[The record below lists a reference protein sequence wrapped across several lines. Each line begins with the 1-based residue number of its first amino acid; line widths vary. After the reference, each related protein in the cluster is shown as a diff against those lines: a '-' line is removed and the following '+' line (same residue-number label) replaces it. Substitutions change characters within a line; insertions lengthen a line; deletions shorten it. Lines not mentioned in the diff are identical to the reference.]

1 MYSITTEKLDNQT
14 YNDLQM
20 SHATTI
26 YVVFKKLL
34 ERQLRKE
41 SFCN

>member
-1 MYSITTEKLDNQT
+1 MTEKLDNQT
-14 YNDLQM
+14 HNDLQM
-20 SHATTI
+20 SQVTAI

-34 ERQLRKE
+34 ESQLQKE